1 MFPIDEFKDNLKNK
15 KYLAEKEI
23 DKKRRDFEEEFDEDG
38 FGIYSNLSRF
48 YGDKVYPFAISKD
61 AKLLDLTKDE
71 NIKYFE
77 DNSVPIQKMAK
88 EIDPDS
94 DDAVADML
102 SHFYDTPAERL
113 IHQEAKRLGF
123 DGVIIEDSSEGM
135 PHKSYV
141 IYDPKFLKHY
151 SDLPNPSRP
160 RSGGQFKP
168 SDLIDAR
175 EGNLNGTLLFTGL
188 DITQTI
194 HVLRGLTNNIKEALP
209 HLEAIG
215 VKLYD
220 TGKENFSEWQERFKK
235 TLGDLWDSFKD
246 AIKEVWDRIR
256 AKLADETGSV
266 GLDIKQ
272 SIERG
277 KALIEEML
285 KDHADRPAAM
295 YREEK

>member
-1 MFPIDEFKDNLKNK
+1 
-15 KYLAEKEI
+15 
-23 DKKRRDFEEEFDEDG
+23 
-38 FGIYSNLSRF
+38 
-48 YGDKVYPFAISKD
+48 
-61 AKLLDLTKDE
+61 
-71 NIKYFE
+71 
-77 DNSVPIQKMAK
+77 
-88 EIDPDS
+88 
-94 DDAVADML
+94 
-102 SHFYDTPAERL
+102 
-113 IHQEAKRLGF
+113 
-123 DGVIIEDSSEGM
+123 
-135 PHKSYV
+135 
-141 IYDPKFLKHY
+141 
-151 SDLPNPSRP
+151 
-160 RSGGQFKP
+160 
-168 SDLIDAR
+168 
-175 EGNLNGTLLFTGL
+175 
-188 DITQTI
+188 
-194 HVLRGLTNNIKEALP
+194 LP